1 MSVEELQQLSDDE
14 IESLTDEQLQEI
26 ANRPAPIATVTP
38 TFTARPTTTGEV
50 YRSYLGQPLTGLAFG
65 LTSGYIPEEQYIEEN
80 RRAPGRFAELAGSLL
95 AARFG
100 LRAFPSG
107 GAVATAGTSAAGA
120 LGGMAASPVDML
132 MDYFYNTGVSPEQR
146 LQESAEGGLYGM
158 GAELGLGGLYRVG
171 KGVVS
176 GGKRL
181 VSAIGDYLGPQT
193 KEGAET
199 LVGQELSKMTSR
211 QELEAAQQLRTQL
224 QQKNVP
230 TDSLTTSD
238 LTQNQQLQIMQSL
251 ASKERGAQS
260 NVAFALKAKKAVEDI
275 NATAR
280 NLAGEAIDVNPV
292 ERGKSITNLLETSRK
307 AQKKAANALY
317 EDKSVRDIYVK
328 PDALKGKAEQLY
340 KQFYTRKEVGQ
351 PLSPNAELTNEYDN
365 LLNFAEGVKTPTQD
379 IKPGANLP
387 ENVGTLHDFRS
398 KFRELARQAPANSPD
413 EAFANALANKIDNL
427 IEKTPGT
434 EKLQEAKEEWKNYI
448 STWFRD
454 ANNKTPLLGQALKK
468 QSPEEVAA
476 FISKNSQVAS
486 DFEKLVGGVNPL
498 KLAGEMEEFIA
509 QPDINLKL
517 KWIESKKALYNK
529 SPIWSVLQDWKDYLT
544 KIKQTEEV
552 GAISNLG
559 PENVNAQ
566 AKSLVRALG
575 GVERVAITEAG
586 EQTGTSQ
593 AKNIARSRL
602 TAGLGTTGAA
612 IGGLIGNVPGAIA
625 GGTATIAGALAFDKI
640 TRTKI
645 GQSNELVG
653 KALQRAL
660 MDEGEALKF
669 LDLAEKVGA
678 EEAAKATANK
688 ALQQQYDILMKEGRR
703 VVQGKV
709 ASGYNEYN
717 FEPLNQ
723 PTATPSPRPS
733 LITPLT
739 TSAPA
744 MVEPTSSPTPTA
756 ALNATPVSEISFIP
770 YKIKKGT
777 VQIPTGP
784 GLPEPKL
791 IKAVI
796 EAESS
801 RDPLAISKAGARG
814 LMQLIGSTA
823 KEMGVDPT
831 DPQENVVGGAVYL
844 QENLDRFGDTKLALA
859 AYNMGPNGLK
869 KYMKQS
875 KATTWEQLLAAD
887 KRGKIDLPEETK
899 NYVKKV
905 MNLME
910 R

>member
-1 MSVEELQQLSDDE
+1 MADTINGYTAEELRQMIAEEEQALSTAA
-14 IESLTDEQLQEI
+14 S
-26 ANRPAPIATVTP
+26 TP
-38 TFTARPTTTGEV
+38 TPMATPKIV
-50 YRSYLGQPLTGLAFG
+50 YRPSMGPFDILNQALLGQTPGFMT
-65 LTSGYIPEEQYIEEN
+65 EQQYQQEN
-80 RRAPGRFAELAGSLL
+80 RAAPGRFASTAGSIL
-95 AARFG
+95 AARLVG
-100 LRAFPSG
+100 RLFPSG
-107 GAVATAGTSAAGA
+107 GAVGALGTSAAGA
-120 LGGMAASPVDML
+120 LGGMADVPVDVG
-132 MDYFYNTGVSPEQR
+132 MDYLYNTGASPSQR
-146 LQESAEGGLYGM
+146 LKESGTEALYGM
-158 GAELGLGGLYRVG
+158 GAELGLGGLYGGAKSVYR
-171 KGVVS
+171 
-176 GGKRL
+176 GGKQL
-181 VSAIGDYLGPQT
+181 LSAIGDYLGPQT
-193 KEGAET
+193 KQAAEA
-199 LVGQELSKMTSR
+199 LVGQELSKMTSQ
-211 QELEAAQQLRTQL
+211 QELEAAQQLRTTL

-251 ASKERGAQS
+251 ASKERGANS

-280 NLAGEAIDVNPV
+280 NLAGEAIDINPV
-292 ERGKSITNLLETSRK
+292 ERGKSITNLLETGRE
-307 AQKKAANALY
+307 AQRKAANELY
-317 EDKSVRDIYVK
+317 QDKSVRDIYVN
-328 PDALKGKAEQLY
+328 PNALKGKAEQLY

-351 PLSPNAELTNEYDN
+351 PLSPNAELTNEYDTF
-365 LLNFAEGVKTPTQD
+365 LNFAEGVKTPTQD
-379 IKPGANLP
+379 IKPGMNLP

-398 KFRELARQAPANSPD
+398 RFRELARQAPANSPD

-434 EKLQEAKEEWKNYI
+434 ETLQKAKEEWKNYI

-552 GAISNLG
+552 GAIQNLG

-612 IGGLIGNVPGAIA
+612 IGGLIGNIPGAIA

-640 TRTKI
+640 TKTKI

-688 ALQQQYDILMKEGRR
+688 ALQQQNDILMSQGRR
-703 VVQGKV
+703 VLQGAV
-709 ASGYNEYN
+709 AGDNNRFN
-717 FEPLNQ
+717 FETLNQ
-723 PTATPSPRPS
+723 PTATPSSVPS
-733 LITPLT
+733 TIAPTT

-744 MVEPTSSPTPTA
+744 MAEASPSPTPTA
-756 ALNATPVSEISFIP
+756 APNATPVGGITFIP
-770 YKIKKGT
+770 YKLKKGE

-784 GLPEPKL
+784 GFPDPNLV
-791 IKAVI
+791 KAVI
-796 EAESS
+796 QVESAGNQMAKS
-801 RDPLAISKAGARG
+801 LRGARG
-814 LMQLIGSTA
+814 AMQLMQGTA
-823 KEMGVDPT
+823 RDLGVDAS
-831 DPQENVVGGAVYL
+831 DMQENVLGGTYYL
-844 QENLDRFGDTKLALA
+844 AENLDRFGDTKLALA
-859 AYNMGPNGLK
+859 AYNMGPNALA
-869 KYMKQS
+869 
-875 KATTWEQLLAAD
+875 KALDKSGADSWEQLLAAD
-887 KRGKIDLPEETK
+887 KRGKISLPEETK